1 MPIIDDLN
9 ERFLCTRTPL
19 CPNLVEVKGTTK
31 SGRIIVRNVC
41 SWHHRHDTD
50 DVPSAV
56 SAGAPLRGGVS
67 FIPRNCAFPSC
78 KKTSTSIGLRQER
91 KYFSKWCSR
100 HRDKNIR
107 NREFAQNPRLFK
119 LYKKQSTTSKKVL
132 PSPVSRP
139 QSALLPKKERKSIPV
154 HKPGP
159 DISIQLPNRPNNQK
173 MLSWRHG
180 PAVALNH
187 AIIDPLYPGGR
198 VVMNDSGYVV
208 WATIAMVGAMDVTL
222 QHGHTSLEACRRSM
236 QRVAP
241 TKYWPKKSN
250 IAGDTTPRVTTALIL
265 LLQAWLQDPDRRKQL
280 KRPPLPKILA
290 KLDRVIETLTN
301 KERLQRVIDIL
312 EKWRDNPHLIN
323 VEATLTRDDLEPRI
337 VESGLHDNYRSI
349 VYQVNPDFSIVNI
362 NIRVRLL
369 RND

>member
-9 ERFLCTRTPL
+9 ERFLCTRSPL

-31 SGRIIVRNVC
+31 QGRIIVRSVC

-78 KKTSTSIGLRQER
+78 KKTSTSIGKRQGR
-91 KYFSKWCSR
+91 TYYSKWCAR

-107 NREFAQNPRLFK
+107 NREFAQHPHLLK
-119 LYKKQSTTSKKVL
+119 LYKKQSTSSKKT
-132 PSPVSRP
+132 PSVPSSRP
-139 QSALLPKKERKSIPV
+139 QSVLVPKKEKKSIRV
-154 HKPGP
+154 HPSGP
-159 DISIQLPNRPNNQK
+159 DIPIQLPNRSINQK
-173 MLSWRHG
+173 MRDWRFG

-187 AIIDPLYPGGR
+187 AIVDPLYPGGR

-208 WATIAMVGAMDVTL
+208 WATTAMVGAMDVTL

-236 QRVAP
+236 MRVAP

-250 IAGDTTPRVTTALIL
+250 IVGNTIPRVTTALIL
-265 LLQAWLQDPDRRKQL
+265 LLQAWLQDPRRRKEL
-280 KRPPLPKILA
+280 KRPPLPKIMA
-290 KLDRVIETLTN
+290 PIDRRSAE
-301 KERLQRVIDIL
+301 KEAEDLL
-312 EKWRDNPHLIN
+312 NLYLGDN
-323 VEATLTRDDLEPRI
+323 
-337 VESGLHDNYRSI
+337 
-349 VYQVNPDFSIVNI
+349 
-362 NIRVRLL
+362 
-369 RND
+369 